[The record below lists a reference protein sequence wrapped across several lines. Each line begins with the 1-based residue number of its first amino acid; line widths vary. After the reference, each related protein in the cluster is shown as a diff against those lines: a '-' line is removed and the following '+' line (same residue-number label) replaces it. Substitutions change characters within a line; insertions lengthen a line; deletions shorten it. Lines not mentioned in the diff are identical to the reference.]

1 MSVGAQTAHEVF
13 LQRAC
18 ELVEADPGRVP
29 GFDVSFNMR
38 DLGGHRTVDGRRV
51 KHGLLF
57 RSGELA
63 RAGHNEL
70 LVIGCMGLKCI
81 VDLRTKAEALAAPDP
96 KLPGVS
102 AIRISGYLDR
112 SGNEVDLS
120 PGRAWRLILRPRHR
134 SKPSTRSSEAGWAES
149 TVAGVYA
156 SLAFDNVAF
165 RELFSLMEQN
175 EVPLLFHCSAGKD
188 RSGVAAMLILLALGV
203 PAEDVVADFALSNA
217 YRASNIVTALESHPL
232 LARTPIGSFTLCADE
247 GVVEECGH
255 RMIREIRHAY
265 GTLEGFF
272 EAEYGLT
279 AERLSA
285 LRDRY
290 LEA

>member
-1 MSVGAQTAHEVF
+1 MPASAQAVPEVF
-13 LQRAC
+13 LKRAC
-18 ELVEADPGRVP
+18 ELVEVDPGRVS

-38 DLGGHRTVDGRRV
+38 DLGGHKTVDGRRV

-63 RAGHNEL
+63 RADHNEM
-70 LVIGCMGLKCI
+70 LVISCIGLKYV
-81 VDLRTKAEALAAPDP
+81 VDLRTKAEAAAAPDP
-96 KLPGVS
+96 RLPGVTS
-102 AIRISGYLDR
+102 VRISGYLDR
-112 SGNEVDLS
+112 NGKEVDLS
-120 PGRAWRLILRPRHR
+120 PGRAWRLILKPRHR
-134 SKPSTRSSEAGWAES
+134 CSSTTRNPKANWKES
-149 TVAGVYA
+149 MVAGVYA

-165 RELFSLMEQN
+165 RELFTLLEDDD
-175 EVPLLFHCSAGKD
+175 VPLLFHCSAGKD

-203 PAEDVVADFALSNA
+203 PAKEVVADFALSNA
-217 YRASNIVTALESHPL
+217 YRASNIMGALQSHPL
-232 LARTPIGSFTLCADE
+232 LARLPLGNFILCANE
-247 GVVEECGH
+247 GVIEECGH
-255 RMIREIRHAY
+255 RMIREIVHAY
-265 GTLEGFF
+265 GTLERFF